1 MFEKIRKQPILQ
13 IVLLALVIVIIIAVF
28 TPRGGRLTAGLNV
41 NAHVGSLKG
50 GFNFETFGN
59 KGTLALFHADWCGHC
74 KRLMPEFENFEQSYN
89 GPMSIMK
96 VNEAQDK
103 ELVQKHGVQGFPT
116 IRYYPN
122 GMDDAQN
129 FQDYGGPR
137 TASGLNSFM
146 QSVQGTPAQ
155 MPDNAQ
161 MLNASN

>member
-13 IVLLALVIVIIIAVF
+13 IVLLALVIIIIIAVF

-103 ELVQKHGVQGFPT
+103 EMNSLKAENSALHEQRKYLTSSQIEEMKRLKQLQDVAGETKHDE
-116 IRYYPN
+116 
-122 GMDDAQN
+122 DD
-129 FQDYGGPR
+129 DD
-137 TASGLNSFM
+137 
-146 QSVQGTPAQ
+146 
-155 MPDNAQ
+155 DN
-161 MLNASN
+161 